1 MDHNIWWK
9 ISTALIFQKLT
20 CPMYL
25 VQLLFSL
32 RLFQNLLSLLHSES
46 ELEEIPR
53 RIQKND
59 CVFKELND
67 IIKVTED
74 FKEKIKRDQ
83 HTKENHPK
91 H

>member
-1 MDHNIWWK
+1 
-9 ISTALIFQKLT
+9 
-20 CPMYL
+20 MYL

-32 RLFQNLLSLLHSES
+32 KLFQNLLSILHSES
-46 ELEEIPR
+46 ELEKTPR
-53 RIQKND
+53 RIPKNH

-74 FKEKIKRDQ
+74 FKEKLKRDQ
-83 HTKENHPK
+83 HTKENHLK

>member
-1 MDHNIWWK
+1 MDYNIWWK
-9 ISTALIFQKLT
+9 IFWKLT

-32 RLFQNLLSLLHSES
+32 KLFQNLLSILHSES
-46 ELEEIPR
+46 ELEKTPR
-53 RIQKND
+53 RIPKNH

-74 FKEKIKRDQ
+74 FKEKLKRDQ
-83 HTKENHPK
+83 HTKENHLK